1 MKLSEFK
8 ENVRKYINER
18 VGKHAISLMH
28 FDKSIFLQV
37 KHPTQSSPNKEIDTV
52 FKVYIDNVKKRIF
65 LVGMSEDMQHGLF
78 FKKYP
83 VDIRFNKFVKWLNKS
98 DNYDNHEMY
107 FAWKYDLKDETTYD
121 YILLDNKVEADPSPE
136 NLSSL
141 VFSTIDDPKKFK
153 LKVKNLHENR
163 ISISYY

>member
-1 MKLSEFK
+1 
-8 ENVRKYINER
+8 
-18 VGKHAISLMH
+18 MH

-37 KHPTQSSPNKEIDTV
+37 KHPTQSSPNKETNTI
-52 FKVYIDNVKKRIF
+52 FKVYVDNVKKRVF
-65 LVGMSEDMQHGLF
+65 LVGMSEDAQHGLF
-78 FKKYP
+78 FKKHP

-98 DNYDNHEMY
+98 DKYDSYEMY

-121 YILLDNKVEADPSPE
+121 YILLDKKVEADPSPE

-153 LKVKNLHENR
+153 MKVRSLHEGK
-163 ISISYY
+163 ISISYCS